1 MFLVKPS
8 PPDSGRQRLIDATL
22 TSLGERGYH
31 RSTLR
36 VIAETAGVTAGLV
49 KHHFNGKDELMLE
62 AYRQFKDR
70 ALAVYLAEA
79 DMAEPDPV
87 KRLEAFARSILLF
100 DSAGGEQMRIWAGF
114 VELVITDPNVSA
126 VQAAICDRFLREIR
140 SCVTG
145 IYAARGERLSPH
157 GAQKLALGI
166 NSIIDGVWLEC
177 SLNPSRMT
185 PEQALEITLD
195 MIGGRIGVSFS
206 TGSHSRI

>member
-1 MFLVKPS
+1 MKRT

-70 ALAVYLAEA
+70 LLEVYLAEV

-87 KRLEAFARSILLF
+87 TRLEAFARSILYF
-100 DSAGGEQMRIWAGF
+100 FADGEQMRTWAGF
-114 VELVITDPNVSA
+114 VELVITDPNASA
-126 VQAAICDRFLREIR
+126 LQAQTYDRFLREIR

-145 IYAARGERLSPH
+145 IYAARGERLSP
-157 GAQKLALGI
+157 GAAQKLAMGI

-195 MIGGRIGVSFS
+195 MIGGRIGVFFS
-206 TGSHSRI
+206 TGSHSRT